1 MKIVAIKIKN
11 YRLFE
16 DIEIKNIPPLC
27 VIIGANGTGK
37 STLFDVFGFLRD
49 ALKNNIRQALQ
60 IRGGFNEVVTRGKEK
75 EDIEVELKFRMKILE
90 TERLVTYS
98 LIIGQDQKRPVV
110 KREILRYKRG
120 EHGKPFHFLDFQNG
134 KGYAIINEEDFEQ
147 ADEELER
154 EEQQLESSDILAIKG
169 LGQFQR
175 FKAASAFRSLI
186 ENWHVSDFHISEAR
200 GSKDALY
207 AEHLSPTG
215 DNMAVVAQYIYQEHP
230 EIFDQILQRMQA
242 RVPGI
247 SKVEAKNT
255 EDGRL
260 ILKFQDQAFKDPFI
274 DRYVSDGTM
283 KMFAYLILLFD
294 PHPHPLL
301 CVEEPEN
308 QLYPSLLH
316 ELAEEFASYAHRGGQ
331 VFVST
336 HSPDFLNAV
345 PLDSI
350 FWLIKE
356 KGVTKI
362 QKATDNETLKNLVAA
377 GDLPGYLWNQGW
389 FEGVTPWWVTIWF
402 FYSKNLP
409 LRTF

>member
-1 MKIVAIKIKN
+1 MKIVSIKIKN

-16 DIEIKNIPPLC
+16 SLEITDIPAFC

-37 STLFDVFGFLRD
+37 STLFDIFGFLRD

-60 IRGGFNEVVTRGKEK
+60 IRGGFNEVITRGKSD
-75 EDIEVELKFRMKILE
+75 EDIEIELQFRMQILE
-90 TERLVTYS
+90 TQRLVTYR
-98 LIIGQDQKRPVV
+98 LIIGQENNRPVI
-110 KREILRYKRG
+110 KREVLRYKRSEYG
-120 EHGKPFHFLDFQNG
+120 SPYHFLDFKNG
-134 KGYAIINEEDFEQ
+134 KGYAISNEEDFNR
-147 ADEELER
+147 ADEELDR
-154 EEQQLESSDILAIKG
+154 EEQALESQDILAIKG

-186 ENWHVSDFHISEAR
+186 ENWHVSDFYINDAR
-200 GSKDALY
+200 GSKEALY

-215 DNMAVVAQYIYQEHP
+215 DNIAVVAQYIYESHP
-230 EIFDQILQRMQA
+230 DIFEAILDKMRE

-247 SKVEAKNT
+247 SKVEAKKT

-260 ILKFQDQAFKDPFI
+260 ILRFQDQAFKDPFI

-294 PHPHPLL
+294 PKPHPLL

-308 QLYPSLLH
+308 QLYHSLLS

-345 PLDSI
+345 PLSSI
-350 FWLIKE
+350 FWLRKE
-356 KGVTKI
+356 QGVTQI
-362 QKATDNETLKNLVAA
+362 FRASDSPVLINLVKE
-377 GDLPGYLWNQGW
+377 GDLPGYLWNHNW
-389 FEGVTPWWVTIWF
+389 FEGVAP
-402 FYSKNLP
+402 
-409 LRTF
+409 

>member
-1 MKIVAIKIKN
+1 MKIVALKIKN
-11 YRLFE
+11 YRAFE
-16 DIEIKNIPPLC
+16 NLEVKDIPAFC

-37 STLFDVFGFLRD
+37 SSLFDIFGFLRD
-49 ALKNNIRQALQ
+49 ALKNNISQALQ
-60 IRGGFNEVVTRGKEK
+60 VRGGYKEVVTRGKER
-75 EDIEVELKFRMKILE
+75 EDIEIELKFRMNILGI
-90 TERLVTYS
+90 ERLVTY
-98 LIIGQDQKRPVV
+98 LLTIGQQNNRPVV

-120 EHGKPFHFLDFQNG
+120 EYGSPYHFLDFKLG
-134 KGYAIINEEDFEQ
+134 KGYAITNEEEFERTE
-147 ADEELER
+147 EELDR
-154 EEQQLESSDILAIKG
+154 EEQQLESNNILAIKG

-175 FKAASAFRSLI
+175 FKAASAFRALI

-200 GSKDALY
+200 GSKDTIY
-207 AEHLSPTG
+207 AEHLSTTG
-215 DNMAVVAQYIYQEHP
+215 DNMASVAQYIYQNHSD
-230 EIFDQILQRMQA
+230 IFQTILTKMKE

-247 SKVEAKNT
+247 SKVEAKDT

-294 PHPHPLL
+294 PKPHPLL

-308 QLYPSLLH
+308 QLYPSLLR

-345 PLDSI
+345 PLESI
-350 FWLIKE
+350 FWLSKDQGI
-356 KGVTKI
+356 TKI
-362 QKATDNETLKNLVAA
+362 YKATDSEILRNLVAE
-377 GDLPGYLWNQGW
+377 GDLSGYLWNQGW
-389 FEGVTPWWVTIWF
+389 FQGVAP
-402 FYSKNLP
+402 
-409 LRTF
+409 

>member
-1 MKIVAIKIKN
+1 MKIVSIKIKN
-11 YRLFE
+11 YRMF
-16 DIEIKNIPPLC
+16 KNIHIRDIPPFC

-37 STLFDVFGFLRD
+37 STLFDIFGFLRD

-60 IRGGFNEVVTRGKEK
+60 IRGGYREIITRGQEQ
-75 EDIEVELKFRMKILE
+75 EDIEIELQFPMKILD
-90 TERLVTYS
+90 TERLVTYQI
-98 LIIGQDQKRPVV
+98 IIGQNNNRPVI

-120 EHGKPFHFLDFQNG
+120 EHGKPFHFLDFQLG
-134 KGYAIINEEDFEQ
+134 QGYAITNEEDFSKP
-147 ADEELER
+147 DKELDR
-154 EEQQLESSDILAIKG
+154 EEQQLESNDILAIKG

-175 FKAASAFRSLI
+175 FKAATAFRSLI

-200 GSKDALY
+200 GSKEISY

-215 DNMAVVAQYIYQEHP
+215 DNIATVAQYIYQQYP
-230 EIFDQILQRMQA
+230 EIFQQILEKMKQ

-247 SKVEAKNT
+247 SSVEAKET

-260 ILKFQDQAFKDPFI
+260 ILRFQDQAFKDPFI

-294 PHPHPLL
+294 PNPHPLL

-308 QLYPSLLH
+308 QLYPTLLK
-316 ELAEEFASYAHRGGQ
+316 ELAEEFAHYSYRGGQ
-331 VFVST
+331 VFVSS

-345 PLDSI
+345 PLASI
-350 FWLIKE
+350 FWLIKSQ
-356 KGVTKI
+356 GITQI
-362 QKATDNETLKNLVAA
+362 HRATDSEIIKNLVAE

-389 FEGVTPWWVTIWF
+389 FEGVAP
-402 FYSKNLP
+402 
-409 LRTF
+409 

>member
-1 MKIVAIKIKN
+1 MKIVSIKIKN

-16 DIEIKNIPPLC
+16 SLEITDIPAFC

-37 STLFDVFGFLRD
+37 STLFDIFGFLRD

-60 IRGGFNEVVTRGKEK
+60 IRGGFNEVITRGKSD
-75 EDIEVELKFRMKILE
+75 EDIEIELQFRMQILE
-90 TERLVTYS
+90 TQRLVTYR
-98 LIIGQDQKRPVV
+98 LIIGQENNRPVI
-110 KREILRYKRG
+110 KREVLRYKRSEYG
-120 EHGKPFHFLDFQNG
+120 SPYHFLDFKNG
-134 KGYAIINEEDFEQ
+134 KGYAISNEEDFNR
-147 ADEELER
+147 ADEELDR
-154 EEQQLESSDILAIKG
+154 EEQALESQDILAIKG

-186 ENWHVSDFHISEAR
+186 ENWHVSDFHINDAR
-200 GSKDALY
+200 GSKEALY

-215 DNMAVVAQYIYQEHP
+215 DNIAVVAQYIYESHP
-230 EIFDQILQRMQA
+230 DIFEAILDKMRE

-247 SKVEAKNT
+247 SKVEAKKT

-260 ILKFQDQAFKDPFI
+260 ILRFQDQAFKDPFI

-294 PHPHPLL
+294 PKPHPLL

-308 QLYPSLLH
+308 QLYHSLLS

-345 PLDSI
+345 PLSSI
-350 FWLIKE
+350 FWLRKE
-356 KGVTKI
+356 QGVTQI
-362 QKATDNETLKNLVAA
+362 FRASDSPVLINLVKE
-377 GDLPGYLWNQGW
+377 GDLPGYLWNHNW
-389 FEGVTPWWVTIWF
+389 FEGVAP
-402 FYSKNLP
+402 
-409 LRTF
+409 

>member
-1 MKIVAIKIKN
+1 MKIVSIKIKN
-11 YRLFE
+11 YRVFE
-16 DIEIKNIPPLC
+16 DIEIKNIPALC
-27 VIIGANGTGK
+27 VMIGANGTGK
-37 STLFDVFGFLRD
+37 STLFDIFKFLRD

-60 IRGGFNEVVTRGKEK
+60 IRGGFDEVVTRGKQN
-75 EDIEVELKFRMKILE
+75 EDIEIELKFRMAILG
-90 TERLVTYS
+90 TERLVTYV
-98 LIIGQDQKRPVV
+98 LIVGKDQQKPVI

-120 EHGKPFHFLDFQNG
+120 EYGSPFHFIDFQNG
-134 KGYAIINEEDFEQ
+134 KGYAIKNEEDFKS
-147 ADEELER
+147 DEDLER
-154 EEQQLESSDILAIKG
+154 EEQQLESADILAIKG

-175 FKAASAFRSLI
+175 FKAANAFRSLI
-186 ENWHVSDFHISEAR
+186 ENWHISDFHISDAR

-230 EIFDQILQRMQA
+230 AVFEEILKRMQA
-242 RVPGI
+242 RVPGV

-294 PHPHPLL
+294 PKPHPLL

-308 QLYPSLLH
+308 QLYPSLLQK
-316 ELAEEFASYAHRGGQ
+316 LAEEFASYAHRGGQ

-336 HSPDFLNAV
+336 HSPYFLNAV

-350 FWLIKE
+350 FWLIKDQ
-356 KGVTKI
+356 GITKI
-362 QKATDNETLKNLVAA
+362 QKATDSETLRNLVEA

-389 FEGVTPWWVTIWF
+389 FEGVAP
-402 FYSKNLP
+402 
-409 LRTF
+409 

>member
-1 MKIVAIKIKN
+1 MKIVYIRIKN
-11 YRLFE
+11 YRLFKSL
-16 DIEIKNIPPLC
+16 EINHIPEFC

-37 STLFDVFGFLRD
+37 STLFDVFEFLRD

-60 IRGGFNEVVTRGKEK
+60 VRGGFNEVVTRGQEQ
-75 EDIEVELKFRMKILE
+75 EDIEIELKFRMEILGN
-90 TERLVTYS
+90 ERLVTYI
-98 LIIGQDQKRPVV
+98 LIVGQEKRRPVV

-120 EHGKPFHFLDFQNG
+120 EHGQLFHFIDFQNG
-134 KGYAIINEEDFEQ
+134 KGYAIINEEYFSQ
-147 ADEELER
+147 ADEDLKPQ
-154 EEQQLESSDILAIKG
+154 EQQLESSDILAIKG

-175 FKAASAFRSLI
+175 FKAASALRSFI

-215 DNMAVVAQYIYQEHP
+215 DNMAVFAQYIYQEHP
-230 EIFDQILQRMQA
+230 EIFEQILQRMKE

-247 SKVEAKNT
+247 SQVEAKNT

-260 ILKFQDQAFKDPFI
+260 ILKFQDEAFKDPFI

-283 KMFAYLILLFD
+283 KMFAYLLLLFD
-294 PHPHPLL
+294 PKPHPLL

-336 HSPDFLNAV
+336 HSPEFLNAV
-345 PLDSI
+345 PLESI
-350 FWLIKE
+350 FWLTKE
-356 KGVTKI
+356 QGIAKI
-362 QKATDNETLKNLVAA
+362 SKAIDDEILINLFKA

-389 FEGVTPWWVTIWF
+389 FKGVAP
-402 FYSKNLP
+402 
-409 LRTF
+409 

>member
-1 MKIVAIKIKN
+1 MKIVSIKIKN

-16 DIEIKNIPPLC
+16 LLEINDIPGFC

-37 STLFDVFGFLRD
+37 STLFDIFGFLRD

-60 IRGGFNEVVTRGKEK
+60 VRGGFNEVVTRGKEQ
-75 EDIEVELKFRMKILE
+75 EDIEIELKFRMKILE
-90 TERLVTYS
+90 TERLVTYK
-98 LIIGQDQKRPVV
+98 LIVGQEEKRPVI

-120 EHGKPFHFLDFQNG
+120 EYGSPYHFLDFQKG
-134 KGYAIINEEDFEQ
+134 KGYAITNEENFDQ
-147 ADEELER
+147 TEENLER
-154 EEQQLESSDILAIKG
+154 EEQQLESPDILAIKG

-186 ENWHVSDFHISEAR
+186 ENWHISDFHISDAR

-215 DNMAVVAQYIYQEHP
+215 DNLAVVAQYIYQEHGD
-230 EIFDQILQRMQA
+230 IFKQILEKMRD

-247 SKVEAKNT
+247 SQVEAKNT

-260 ILKFQDQAFKDPFI
+260 ILRFQEQAFKDPFI

-294 PHPHPLL
+294 PKPHPLL

-308 QLYPSLLH
+308 QLYPTLLQ
-316 ELAEEFASYAHRGGQ
+316 ELAEEFASYSARGGQ
-331 VFVST
+331 VFIST

-356 KGVTKI
+356 QGITKI
-362 QKATDNETLKNLVAA
+362 YKATDNPTLQALVKA

-389 FEGVTPWWVTIWF
+389 FKGVAP
-402 FYSKNLP
+402 
-409 LRTF
+409 

>member
-389 FEGVTPWWVTIWF
+389 FEGVTP
-402 FYSKNLP
+402 
-409 LRTF
+409 

>member
-1 MKIVAIKIKN
+1 MKIVSIKIKN
-11 YRLFE
+11 YRAFE
-16 DIEIKNIPPLC
+16 SLEINHIPRFC

-37 STLFDVFGFLRD
+37 STLFDIFGFLRD

-60 IRGGFNEVVTRGKEK
+60 IRGGFNEVVTRGKEQ
-75 EDIEVELKFRMKILE
+75 EDIEIELKFSLKILK
-90 TERLVTYS
+90 TERLVTYI
-98 LIIGQDQKRPVV
+98 LHIGQEEKRPLI
-110 KREILRYKRG
+110 KREILKYKRG
-120 EHGKPFHFLDFQNG
+120 EYGSPYHFLDFANG
-134 KGYAIINEEDFEQ
+134 KGYAITNEENFKQTE
-147 ADEELER
+147 AELER
-154 EEQQLESSDILAIKG
+154 EEQQLESNDILAIKG

-186 ENWHVSDFHISEAR
+186 ENWHVSDFHISDAR

-215 DNMAVVAQYIYQEHP
+215 DNMALVAQYIYQNHP
-230 EIFDQILQRMQA
+230 DIFQTILRKMQE

-247 SKVEAKNT
+247 SKVEAKET

-294 PHPHPLL
+294 PKPHPLL

-316 ELAEEFASYAHRGGQ
+316 ELAEEFDSYAHRGGQ

-345 PLDSI
+345 TLESI
-350 FWLIKE
+350 FWLRKE
-356 KGVTKI
+356 QGITKI
-362 QKATDNETLKNLVAA
+362 FRASDNENLNNLVKA

-389 FEGVTPWWVTIWF
+389 FEGVAP
-402 FYSKNLP
+402 S
-409 LRTF
+409 

>member
-1 MKIVAIKIKN
+1 MKIVSIKIKN
-11 YRLFE
+11 YRAFE
-16 DIEIKNIPPLC
+16 SLEIKEIPTFC

-37 STLFDVFGFLRD
+37 STLFDIFGFLRD

-60 IRGGFNEVVTRGKEK
+60 IRGGFNEVVTRGKEQ
-75 EDIEVELKFRMKILE
+75 EDIEIELKFRMKILE
-90 TERLVTYS
+90 TERLVTYILIVGKEEKGRS
-98 LIIGQDQKRPVV
+98 LV

-120 EHGKPFHFLDFQNG
+120 EYGSPYHFLDFQQG
-134 KGYAIINEEDFEQ
+134 KGYAITNEENFEQ
-147 ADEELER
+147 TDEELER

-186 ENWHVSDFHISEAR
+186 ENWHVSDFHISDAR
-200 GSKDALY
+200 GSKDVSY
-207 AEHLSPTG
+207 AEHLTPTG
-215 DNMAVVAQYIYQEHP
+215 DNMAVVAQYIYQNHSD
-230 EIFDQILQRMQA
+230 IFEAILNKMKE

-247 SKVEAKNT
+247 SKVEAKET

-294 PHPHPLL
+294 PKPHPLL

-345 PLDSI
+345 PLESI
-350 FWLIKE
+350 FWLTKE
-356 KGVTKI
+356 QGITKI
-362 QKATDNETLKNLVAA
+362 FRASDNETLNNLVKA

-389 FEGVTPWWVTIWF
+389 FEGVAP
-402 FYSKNLP
+402 
-409 LRTF
+409 

>member
-1 MKIVAIKIKN
+1 MKIVSIKIKN
-11 YRLFE
+11 YRMF
-16 DIEIKNIPPLC
+16 KNIHIRDIPPFC

-37 STLFDVFGFLRD
+37 STLFDIFGFLRD

-60 IRGGFNEVVTRGKEK
+60 IRGGYREIITRGQEQ
-75 EDIEVELKFRMKILE
+75 EDIEIELQFRMNILD
-90 TERLVTYS
+90 TERLVTYQI
-98 LIIGQDQKRPVV
+98 IIGQNNNRPVI

-120 EHGKPFHFLDFQNG
+120 EHGKPFHFLDFQLG
-134 KGYAIINEEDFEQ
+134 QGYAITNEEDFSKP
-147 ADEELER
+147 DKELDR
-154 EEQQLESSDILAIKG
+154 EEQQLESNDILAIKG

-175 FKAASAFRSLI
+175 FKAATAFRSLI

-200 GSKDALY
+200 GSKEISY

-215 DNMAVVAQYIYQEHP
+215 DNMATVAQYIYQQYP
-230 EIFDQILQRMQA
+230 QIFQQILERMKQ

-247 SKVEAKNT
+247 SSVEAKET

-260 ILKFQDQAFKDPFI
+260 ILRFQDQAFKDPFI

-294 PHPHPLL
+294 PNPHPLL

-308 QLYPSLLH
+308 QLYPTLLK
-316 ELAEEFASYAHRGGQ
+316 ELAEEFAHYSYRGGQ
-331 VFVST
+331 VFVSS

-345 PLDSI
+345 PLASI
-350 FWLIKE
+350 FWLIKSQ
-356 KGVTKI
+356 GITQI
-362 QKATDNETLKNLVAA
+362 HRATDSEILKNLVAE

-389 FEGVTPWWVTIWF
+389 FKGVAP
-402 FYSKNLP
+402 
-409 LRTF
+409 

>member
-1 MKIVAIKIKN
+1 MKIVSIKIKN
-11 YRLFE
+11 YRAFE
-16 DIEIKNIPPLC
+16 SLEINRIPRFC

-37 STLFDVFGFLRD
+37 STLFDIFGFLRD

-60 IRGGFNEVVTRGKEK
+60 IRGGFNEVVTRGKEQ
-75 EDIEVELKFRMKILE
+75 EEIEIELKFSLKILE
-90 TERLVTYS
+90 TERLVTYI
-98 LIIGQDQKRPVV
+98 LHIGQEEKRPLI
-110 KREILRYKRG
+110 KREILKYKRG
-120 EHGKPFHFLDFQNG
+120 EYGSPYHFLDFANG
-134 KGYAIINEEDFEQ
+134 KGYAITNEENFNQ
-147 ADEELER
+147 TKAELER
-154 EEQQLESSDILAIKG
+154 EEQQLESNDILAIKG

-186 ENWHVSDFHISEAR
+186 ENWHVSDFHISDAR

-215 DNMAVVAQYIYQEHP
+215 DNMALVAQYIYQNHP
-230 EIFDQILQRMQA
+230 DIFQTILRKMQE

-247 SKVEAKNT
+247 SKVEAKET

-294 PHPHPLL
+294 PKPHPLL

-316 ELAEEFASYAHRGGQ
+316 ELAEEFDSYAHRGGQ

-345 PLDSI
+345 PLESI
-350 FWLIKE
+350 FWLRKE
-356 KGVTKI
+356 QGITKI
-362 QKATDNETLKNLVAA
+362 FRASDNENLNNLVKA

-389 FEGVTPWWVTIWF
+389 FEGVAP
-402 FYSKNLP
+402 S
-409 LRTF
+409 

>member
-1 MKIVAIKIKN
+1 MKIIAIRIKN

-16 DIEIKNIPPLC
+16 SLEIKRIPAFC

-37 STLFDVFGFLRD
+37 STLFDIFGFLRD

-60 IRGGFNEVVTRGKEK
+60 IRGGFNEVVTRGKEQ
-75 EDIEVELKFRMKILE
+75 EDIEIELKFRMKILE
-90 TERLVTYS
+90 TERLVTY
-98 LIIGQDQKRPVV
+98 LLVIGQENKRPVIR
-110 KREILRYKRG
+110 REILRYKRG
-120 EHGKPFHFLDFQNG
+120 EYGSPYHFLDFKRG
-134 KGYAIINEEDFEQ
+134 KGYAIINEENFEQ
-147 ADEELER
+147 TDEELER
-154 EEQQLESSDILAIKG
+154 EEQQLESQDILAIKG

-186 ENWHVSDFHISEAR
+186 ENWYVSDFHISEAR

-215 DNMAVVAQYIYQEHP
+215 DNMAVVAQYIHQEHP
-230 EIFDQILQRMQA
+230 DIFQKILDKMRDK
-242 RVPGI
+242 VPGV
-247 SKVEAKNT
+247 SEVEAKNT

-260 ILKFQDQAFKDPFI
+260 ILRFQDQAFKDPFI

-294 PHPHPLL
+294 PKPHPLL

-308 QLYPSLLH
+308 QLYHTLLQ
-316 ELAEEFASYAHRGGQ
+316 ELAEEFASYADRGGQ

-345 PLDSI
+345 PLESI
-350 FWLIKE
+350 FWLIKDQ
-356 KGVTKI
+356 GITKI
-362 QKATDNETLKNLVAA
+362 HKASDDETLQNLVEA
-377 GDLPGYLWNQGW
+377 GDLPGYLWNQDW
-389 FEGVTPWWVTIWF
+389 FTGVAPQ
-402 FYSKNLP
+402 
-409 LRTF
+409 